1 MQSGRK
7 RKRPTV
13 VSVAIPFA
21 PLHCEQSVPLHE
33 QCRVFPF
40 WPPEARTVPT
50 LPCSFSWRELTRCKC
65 ACQCICSNVFYLTLN
80 ELYLLRLFWK
90 IFCWNFLGKTMIIFF
105 GKQWLLTSCH
115 LSRYPFLFQIH
126 SCSAVQNQ
134 DSTVISD
141 YTSGL
146 KALLYVQTRDDLSH
160 WNGQYYRETPRWAF
174 FLFFQY
180 VCPI

>member
-33 QCRVFPF
+33 QCRAFPF
-40 WPPEARTVPT
+40 WPPEARTVPIP
-50 LPCSFSWRELTRCKC
+50 PCSFSWRELTRCKC

-80 ELYLLRLFWK
+80 ELLVAIIFFFGNFFWENNDYY
-90 IFCWNFLGKTMIIFF
+90 FFSKTMIIDFF
-105 GKQWLLTSCH
+105 PLVPVPLFFFKYTAAPPFKTKTAPSSVTTPVVWKHCCMSKPETTS
-115 LSRYPFLFQIH
+115 LIGTGNTTER
-126 SCSAVQNQ
+126 
-134 DSTVISD
+134 
-141 YTSGL
+141 
-146 KALLYVQTRDDLSH
+146 
-160 WNGQYYRETPRWAF
+160 PRGEHY

>member
-33 QCRVFPF
+33 QCRAFPF

-50 LPCSFSWRELTRCKC
+50 PPCSFSWRELTRCKC

-80 ELYLLRLFWK
+80 ELNLLRLFV
-90 IFCWNFLGKTMIIFF
+90 FL
-105 GKQWLLTSCH
+105 GKQWLLFFFENNDYWL
-115 LSRYPFLFQIH
+115 LSTCPGTPFLFQIH

-160 WNGQYYRETPRWAF
+160 WNGQYYRETPRWA
-174 FLFFQY
+174 LFF
-180 VCPI
+180 VFPIRLPYLKHI